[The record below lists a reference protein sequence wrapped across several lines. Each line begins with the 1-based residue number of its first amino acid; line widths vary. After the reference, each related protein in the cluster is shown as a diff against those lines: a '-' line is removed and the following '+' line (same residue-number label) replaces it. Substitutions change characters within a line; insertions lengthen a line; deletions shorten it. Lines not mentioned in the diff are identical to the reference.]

1 MTPRVLVALASALLI
16 AGCTPAANPTPS
28 KTPVPSPTF
37 QCTPEA
43 GGTPAPCDQRAHET
57 MLAKDALY
65 AEAAQLIPK
74 FIAADAA
81 QRADIRRATVTPEIK
96 SMVSESYAQDLADDY
111 ATIRADGNSLRPAP
125 RTRLLARLAAL
136 SKGGSVVAMQACVDW
151 SASDTIVGGVVV
163 AKGPILLEDFYLMGS
178 LGDLHIGHRD
188 QHVVTSC

>member
-81 QRADIRRATVTPEIK
+81 QRADIRRATVTPDLKALVTDDFAETLTTYYEIWLNDD
-96 SMVSESYAQDLADDY
+96 VSLPQ
-111 ATIRADGNSLRPAP
+111 AP
-125 RTRLLARLAAL
+125 VVSVPQRLPGLT
-136 SKGGSVVAMQACVDW
+136 KEGSAVAMRVCVDW
-151 SASDTIVGGVVV
+151 SGSSTYKGGKAVAPGPRLMSDFFLVGSVKELRISQRTEVV
-163 AKGPILLEDFYLMGS
+163 DGS
-178 LGDLHIGHRD
+178 
-188 QHVVTSC
+188 C